1 MGFVAFVV
9 DGLVDKLNSFRFGM
23 AMKLVVGDGESKD
36 ASKFYAYIS
45 SLLVTCCLAA
55 VAGGL
60 VSYVEPLAAGSGI
73 PELKTYLNG
82 VHLKNLMRLKALLA
96 KLGWRRLVLFGF
108 DRR

>member
-1 MGFVAFVV
+1 
-9 DGLVDKLNSFRFGM
+9 M

-82 VHLKNLMRLKALLA
+82 VHLKGLLRLKNA
-96 KLGWRRLVLFGF
+96 FGKV
-108 DRR
+108 RWSGV

>member
-1 MGFVAFVV
+1 
-9 DGLVDKLNSFRFGM
+9 M

-60 VSYVEPLAAGSGI
+60 VSYVEPLAAGRRIRVEDVFERGTFERVVEVENAFGKVRWSG
-73 PELKTYLNG
+73 
-82 VHLKNLMRLKALLA
+82 V
-96 KLGWRRLVLFGF
+96 
-108 DRR
+108 